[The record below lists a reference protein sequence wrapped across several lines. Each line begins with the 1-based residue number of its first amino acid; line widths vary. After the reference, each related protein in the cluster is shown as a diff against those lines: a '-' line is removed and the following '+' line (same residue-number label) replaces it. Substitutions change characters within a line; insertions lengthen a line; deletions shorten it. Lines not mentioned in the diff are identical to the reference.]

1 MEDILA
7 IVVVL
12 ATVGLIY
19 GLFKYIGNKQ
29 KAHREKIERQQ
40 RESEE
45 YFAKLRAKSREAAM
59 KKTLS
64 TPPPTPKVSAAPST
78 PMYAPSPTQSMID
91 HNDNF
96 LSDVAMGMVINSLL
110 NSNHNSQ
117 SGVVTEDRQ
126 TGSVSV
132 KVNESSWGFDD
143 SDSRKSVS
151 DTFSSSSSSSSSD
164 SWSSSSS
171 DSFSS
176 SASSDW

>member
-29 KAHREKIERQQ
+29 KTLREKIEQQQ
-40 RESEE
+40 RESDE
-45 YFAKLRAKSREAAM
+45 YFAKIRAKARENAA
-59 KKTLS
+59 KRLS

-110 NSNHNSQ
+110 HSNHDSQ